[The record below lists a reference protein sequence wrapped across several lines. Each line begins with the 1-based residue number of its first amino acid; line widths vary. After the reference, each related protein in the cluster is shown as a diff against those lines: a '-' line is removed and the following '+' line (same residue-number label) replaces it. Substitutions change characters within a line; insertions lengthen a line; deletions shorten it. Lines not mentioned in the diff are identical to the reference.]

1 MYVKRVDA
9 QTSIEVLCAVLAVPN
24 ETPPGVALCDG
35 MPDKDEERKLKIC
48 SSSEAVEMLK
58 WT

>member
-9 QTSIEVLCAVLAVPN
+9 QTSIEVLCAVLAVQKVPN

-35 MPDKDEERKLKIC
+35 MPDKDEERKFAAVAVKQLKC
-48 SSSEAVEMLK
+48 
-58 WT
+58 